1 MLVGD
6 FLEAIGGYNEGESE
20 RIKNIA
26 EIVRMSTT
34 ILMNIQL
41 NKEDRITPHELWP
54 FSWDKISVEGKE
66 EVLSEEEISRRENA
80 MEGILNNLMPGNG
93 NSNIES

>member
-6 FLEAIGGYNEGESE
+6 FLDAVGGYNEGESE
-20 RIKNIA
+20 RIKSIA

-41 NKEDRITPHELWP
+41 RKEDRVTPHELWP
-54 FSWDKISVEGKE
+54 FSWDKLSVEETG
-66 EVLSEEEISRRENA
+66 EVLSEEEVIRRENA
-80 MEGILNNLMPGNG
+80 MENILKNIIPGNG
-93 NSNIES
+93 NSNLES

>member
-6 FLEAIGGYNEGESE
+6 FLDAIGGYNEGESE
-20 RIKNIA
+20 RVKNIA

-41 NKEDRITPHELWP
+41 SKEDRITPHELWP
-54 FSWDKISVEGKE
+54 FSWDQVIVEEKE
-66 EVLSEEEISRRENA
+66 EVLSEEEVSRRENA
-80 MEGILNNLMPGNG
+80 MDSILNNIMPGNG

>member
-6 FLEAIGGYNEGESE
+6 FLDAVGGYNEGESE
-20 RIKNIA
+20 RIKSIA

-41 NKEDRITPHELWP
+41 SKEDRITPHELWP
-54 FSWDKISVEGKE
+54 FSWDKISVDEKTE
-66 EVLSEEEISRRENA
+66 ILSEEEVGRREKA
-80 MEGILNNLMPGNG
+80 MERILNNIMPGNG

>member
-6 FLEAIGGYNEGESE
+6 FLDAVGGYNEGESE
-20 RIKNIA
+20 RIKSIA

-41 NKEDRITPHELWP
+41 SKEDRITPHELWP
-54 FSWDKISVEGKE
+54 FTWDKISVDEKQKYYQKKRSAGEKKQWK
-66 EVLSEEEISRRENA
+66 VF
-80 MEGILNNLMPGNG
+80 
-93 NSNIES
+93 